1 MDNYTLKA
9 KKEIKSEILIQA
21 STQRVWEILTDFE
34 KYAEWNPFIKYIKGQ
49 PQVGQKITARIEPPK
64 ASGMTLKPTVLVFNK
79 NKEFR
84 WQGNLGFKGIFDGE
98 HVFELQEQGPNTT
111 LFIHK
116 EGFSGILVPLLKKM
130 LDENTLNGFKLMN
143 EQLKARAEQV
153 K

>member
-9 KKEIKSEILIQA
+9 KKEIRSEILIQA
-21 STQRVWEILTDFE
+21 SAQRVWEILTDFE
-34 KYAEWNPFIKYIKGQ
+34 KYSEWNPFIKSIKGQ
-49 PQVGQKITARIEPPK
+49 PKVGQKITARIEPPK
-64 ASGMTLKPTVLVFNK
+64 ASGMTIKPIVLVYNK

-98 HVFELQEQGPNTT
+98 HVFELKEQGPNTT

-116 EGFSGILVPLLKKM
+116 EGFAGVLVPLLKKM

-143 EQLKARAEQV
+143 EQLKARAEQAN
-153 K
+153 